1 MTLTNLRRSV
11 LSLFVIALAP
21 GCSLLG
27 GGALGLPGGI
37 GGPKIPPV
45 YGPYEVKGDLIKIG
59 LGDRELHIQTA
70 LDVPPERGTINL
82 RINAHGNS
90 YDSAAEQVHKA
101 FTDLKKIGSS
111 PGCGF
116 KINHYQTPDS
126 GDNKKWQASGNADV
140 WVDVKDADPE
150 ARITKANA
158 CFKALREYILGLPKY
173 DPGAQPEG
181 FEVLQPILGREVWS
195 VESLEKHRDA
205 LVKLADDRLKA
216 VQKADAKMWDHADV
230 QCTSAGIIQ
239 VASSSSHWVT
249 LQLEMICPVSPA
261 ETASAPGTSRIP
273 GK

>member
-11 LSLFVIALAP
+11 LSLFIAVLAP
-21 GCSLLG
+21 GCGLVGAAGALG
-27 GGALGLPGGI
+27 GGAL

-70 LDVPPERGTINL
+70 IDVPPERGTINL

-116 KINHYQTPDS
+116 KINHYVTPDS
-126 GDNKKWQASGNADV
+126 SDNKKWLTSGNADF
-140 WVDVKDADPE
+140 WVDVTGQDPE
-150 ARITKANA
+150 ARITRTNA

-173 DPGAQPEG
+173 DQGQPEG
-181 FEVLQPILGREVWS
+181 FEVLQPIIGREVWS
-195 VESLEKHRDA
+195 VENVDKHRET
-205 LVKLADDRLKA
+205 LVKMADERLKTVA
-216 VQKADAKMWDHADV
+216 KAEAKMWDHADV
-230 QCTSAGIIQ
+230 QCTSAGIVT